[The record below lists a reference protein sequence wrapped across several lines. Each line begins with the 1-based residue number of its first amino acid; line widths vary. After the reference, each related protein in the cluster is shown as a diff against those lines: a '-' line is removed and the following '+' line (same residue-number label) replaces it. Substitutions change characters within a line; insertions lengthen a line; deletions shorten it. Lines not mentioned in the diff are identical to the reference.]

1 MEVKHQLNYKS
12 PKSNASTCSSHPCA
26 TVQPSKI
33 LFMNWEIVRGE
44 LEFRTSRSSGAGGQ
58 HVNKTETK
66 VEALFDINASSGL
79 SDDEKTIVF
88 EKAINRINDS
98 GVLSVTSQKSRSQLD
113 NKENAIEKLQ
123 QILLKA
129 LTPVTKRIRTKPS
142 KSSVEERLEE
152 KKLQAEKK
160 ENRRKPSL

>member
-1 MEVKHQLNYKS
+1 
-12 PKSNASTCSSHPCA
+12 
-26 TVQPSKI
+26 
-33 LFMNWEIVRGE
+33 MNWEIVKGE
-44 LEFRTSRSSGAGGQ
+44 FEFRTSRSSGAGGQ

-66 VEALFDINASSGL
+66 VEVLFDVNASAGL
-79 SDDEKTIVF
+79 DEDEKKLVF
-88 EKAINRINDS
+88 EKAINRINDECI
-98 GVLSVTSQKSRSQLD
+98 LSVTSQKSRSQLD
-113 NKENAIEKLQ
+113 NKENAIDKLQ

-160 ENRRKPSL
+160 EARKKPTSTTD

>member
-1 MEVKHQLNYKS
+1 MVWETVK
-12 PKSNASTCSSHPCA
+12 
-26 TVQPSKI
+26 
-33 LFMNWEIVRGE
+33 GE
-44 LEFRTSRSSGAGGQ
+44 LNFRTSRSSGAGGQ

-66 VEALFDINASSGL
+66 VEVLFDVNASAGL
-79 SDDEKTIVF
+79 NEDEKKLVF
-88 EKAINRINDS
+88 EKTINRINDE
-98 GVLSVTSQKSRSQLD
+98 GILSVTSQKSRSQLD

-160 ENRRKPSL
+160 EARKKPAAD